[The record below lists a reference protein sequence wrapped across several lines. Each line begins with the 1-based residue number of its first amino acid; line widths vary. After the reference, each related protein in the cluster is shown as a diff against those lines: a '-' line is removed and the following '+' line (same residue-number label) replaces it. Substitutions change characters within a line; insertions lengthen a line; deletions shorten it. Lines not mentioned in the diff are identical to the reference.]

1 MRYYFFLI
9 TFFVA
14 MQASA
19 AELEDSI
26 PVDLAKALFNIPVT
40 GQMRFYTDIPEGFP
54 PFTVPASFVVLG
66 GMEMPNYLRVGIKGS
81 ASMRDGMSTF
91 RSSLERD
98 GYILFPQPPRN
109 QRGFVFSEFH
119 PLPISVCDDYKG
131 SISVRAIS
139 RDQDVFFSV
148 TGGPALDESGTTC
161 TELILD
167 QQKFVDGQ
175 VFRDT
180 QGIRRDLPKLSIPI
194 EKDLSLK
201 GYQPGMR
208 SSGSNTGLNITSQIP
223 TTLNTA
229 ELYKHFSDQLVAQQW
244 TQSQDISNDGF
255 AQGQWVKTIEN
266 DQLIFGFLKVEKG
279 GLGLFNLF
287 FSISTSSDLYIQ
299 DDNMPTYVQ

>member
-1 MRYYFFLI
+1 MRHYFFLI

-26 PVDLAKALFNIPVT
+26 PVDLAKALFELPDT
-40 GQMRFYTDIPEGFP
+40 GQMRFYSDIPEGFP
-54 PFTVPASFVVLG
+54 PFTVPAEFIILG
-66 GMEMPNYLRVGIKGS
+66 GMTMPNYSRVGIKGS
-81 ASMRDGMSTF
+81 VSMSEGMSIL
-91 RSSLERD
+91 SSSFEDD
-98 GYILFPQPPRN
+98 GYLLFPKFLSHE
-109 QRGFVFSEFH
+109 RGFVFGEIH
-119 PLPISVCDDYKG
+119 PLPISVCHEDKG
-131 SISVRAIS
+131 GISVRAIS
-139 RDQDVFFSV
+139 RDQDVFFSL
-148 TGGPALDESGTTC
+148 TGGPSTDGSGVTC
-161 TELILD
+161 SEQVLKR
-167 QQKFVDGQ
+167 QKFVDDQ
-175 VFRDT
+175 SFRET

-194 EKDLSLK
+194 EKDLSLR

-229 ELYKHFSDQLVAQQW
+229 ELYKHFADQLVAQQW
-244 TQSQDISNDGF
+244 TQSQNISNDGF

-279 GLGLFNLF
+279 GSGLFNLF
-287 FSISTSSDLYIQ
+287 FSISTSSGLYIE